1 MQPTSHRA
9 EPWQLD
15 RRRATCSLGAMSA
28 AINLERPDLGLHA
41 LHVSAAPVEGSLLA
55 VSSSEDQPAWPAQ
68 LTAWP
73 AQLAAWPA
81 QLTDAYVRGNDLV
94 ATYAGDAS
102 WPFAPQIYWS
112 ADLREPAREPD
123 REIIAS
129 LALVVSIQTNL
140 LDTHPRIDVRSSL
153 PADEVLMV
161 SVVGDDLLVDSHAN
175 GVQGLDPQANAC
187 GILWRLSGGALSY
200 AEVMPTSDF
209 RQLAVGRTA
218 NGATQ
223 SQWELFAEFL
233 EKGVVRRARLQSLF
247 VPRENDVQL
256 VAECCQAIANRPLP
270 LTT

>member
-41 LHVSAAPVEGSLLA
+41 LHVSAAPVEGSLLT
-55 VSSSEDQPAWPAQ
+55 VSSSDDRPAWPAQ
-68 LTAWP
+68 LT
-73 AQLAAWPA
+73 AWPA

-112 ADLREPAREPD
+112 ADPREPACQPD

-218 NGATQ
+218 NGAIQ